1 MLSIPTFAELAGD
14 VEARCIEA
22 SRIYRASHHAPG
34 DEAPSARRALI
45 GATDVAAREGALRWL
60 EKVIADKLAI
70 HTMME
75 GPRDGSSAAWD
86 AEAAGMLAVVF
97 APLEGVLEASKM
109 ARDPDWPVLPEIW
122 LALPNPVTR
131 GDATRV
137 LRDMWWRSMLTEQT
151 AAREKPGAFLAS
163 VGIVQAHV
171 DALLAEA
178 LASSA
183 LAAGARTTNA
193 TNGTDKPVTLPT
205 VNGGVTLAPGETVQ
219 VESVGEVQAVLPGDA
234 TARAH
239 LPDPSNW
246 PPPPPNITAER
257 AMLPGHTPAPP
268 TAEELRRALMYLGS
282 CQAGGAQGAAAMAE
296 RLDASRSS
304 WGNWANGR
312 TASPRITFTQA
323 QALRAECDR
332 LTGELQ
338 AAAEVFG
345 RIRP

>member
-34 DEAPSARRALI
+34 DEVPSARRALI

-75 GPRDGSSAAWD
+75 GARGGDTAAWD

-122 LALPNPVTR
+122 LALPHPATR
-131 GDATRV
+131 GDATRI

-163 VGIVQAHV
+163 VDIVQAHV

-178 LASSA
+178 TLFTGGSVV
-183 LAAGARTTNA
+183 NC
-193 TNGTDKPVTLPT
+193 TDAPVTLPA

-219 VESVGEVQAVLPGDA
+219 VESVGEVQAA
-234 TARAH
+234 
-239 LPDPSNW
+239 
-246 PPPPPNITAER
+246 PPAGEWQAPPPNLTAER

-323 QALRAECDR
+323 QVLRAECDR

-338 AAAEVFG
+338 AAADVFG